1 MDQQQQQPPPQ
12 GFSMNPTAAFS
23 QMMGGPMQAAGLGVP
38 GARGGLEGLMG
49 AMNLN
54 PHPMG
59 GLISDQRGAMPTQ
72 SFIGQQQQQ
81 ATNEETA
88 RGIMEA
94 VGSNLSS
101 NSGPAGGEGAA
112 GRQTPFDASD
122 FPSLM
127 DSSAGGGGA
136 GGGSAGRFGPLGSQ
150 ASAGFGAGA
159 GGRSMGAAA
168 ASDPYTSLQFGM
180 LRHKHG
186 GNQNGEF
193 SIQNEEFPALGG
205 GPRGAAANT
214 KGKGDSQDNSNS
226 SGGNSN
232 NSFLQPYGQVMGGQP
247 MGGMGMGMG
256 MGVGGAGPQ
265 QPQPQQPTTGGDG
278 GDAGD
283 KGTGGSTGGKK
294 VALAD
299 DKFGLLGLLNVIRM
313 SNADLTT
320 LALGMDLTSLGLN
333 LNSPG
338 SLYKSFTSPWSDNP
352 QGLPA
357 EPDFK
362 VPQCYLQVPSMLQPG
377 SIKSFPLETLFYMF
391 YSMCAEEGQVLA
403 AEELWSRG
411 WCYHREHKL
420 WLARVP
426 NTEPVVKT
434 DRYERGSF
442 LVFDSMAW
450 DIVRKDNFVLQYQSL
465 EQSLSARQQQQP
477 PFQQQQQQQQVKA

>member
-1 MDQQQQQPPPQ
+1 
-12 GFSMNPTAAFS
+12 
-23 QMMGGPMQAAGLGVP
+23 
-38 GARGGLEGLMG
+38 
-49 AMNLN
+49 
-54 PHPMG
+54 
-59 GLISDQRGAMPTQ
+59 
-72 SFIGQQQQQ
+72 
-81 ATNEETA
+81 
-88 RGIMEA
+88 
-94 VGSNLSS
+94 
-101 NSGPAGGEGAA
+101 
-112 GRQTPFDASD
+112 
-122 FPSLM
+122 
-127 DSSAGGGGA
+127 
-136 GGGSAGRFGPLGSQ
+136 
-150 ASAGFGAGA
+150 
-159 GGRSMGAAA
+159 
-168 ASDPYTSLQFGM
+168 
-180 LRHKHG
+180 
-186 GNQNGEF
+186 
-193 SIQNEEFPALGG
+193 
-205 GPRGAAANT
+205 
-214 KGKGDSQDNSNS
+214 
-226 SGGNSN
+226 
-232 NSFLQPYGQVMGGQP
+232 
-247 MGGMGMGMG
+247 MGMGMG

-294 VALAD
+294 AALAD